1 MSECSSSGCESESTE
16 RCCSSGKGGCPCGTP
31 GCSGDPV
38 ECGVGMWTGSFFQAL
53 RAVQV
58 EALKGKIQKAWGAKT
73 DKAAD
78 AVLEAMGT
86 KWQSKMAQGK
96 ADAELRQRL
105 SALWQEK

>member
-31 GCSGDPV
+31 GCGGDPV
-38 ECGVGMWTGSFFQAL
+38 ECGVGMWTGSFFKAMK
-53 RAVQV
+53 AAQV
-58 EALKGKIQKAWGAKT
+58 ETLKAKMLKAWGPKM

-78 AVLEAMGT
+78 AVIEAMGAH
-86 KWQSKMAQGK
+86 WQSMLAKGK
-96 ADAELRQRL
+96 ADETLRQRL